1 MDGSTRARCR
11 ACAACLLKQN
21 CGHCRECL
29 EKVEFGG
36 KGLRKKICRSRKCM
50 NMSVQPANSA
60 PPLLDLERGGPSEPF
75 PAQPLLA
82 GLPTGYPLTQ
92 CVLPPLAA
100 EDALLAHKVAILRE
114 LTSARGELLGSAHPW
129 AARAIG
135 VPARPLAPPRL
146 PSDCAAEGGD
156 GAVAGGHAALSWPM
170 KVVID
175 EMRRALAPTP
185 APLAPAPA
193 PPPPEGAT
201 PHCGSPFDDLLLS
214 GSATPPLL
222 QKRPTPGASV
232 PPPSMPPSPPAMRIP
247 LRLDVAQYKP
257 VQLSLALAVMF
268 AARLA
273 ELDTTNPSGLLAAAG
288 FGLLALA
295 NLAHASPRFLA
306 RAMTLVLVCAPT
318 LRLVRVLV
326 RSPEAMARDLDK
338 LAGIGR
344 CVITMA
350 TATGAAFG
358 ALPPS
363 ALPPTRKLL
372 AVGYCACASACVNVI
387 LRVRTG
393 DERAP
398 NFHLLHIVLPFF
410 ASFLAAHAASRS
422 SFGQNVARQN
432 VARRGYSTRLA
443 CDESRQ
449 MWSSRTCSDRD
460 LAVLT
465 AF

>member
-1 MDGSTRARCR
+1 
-11 ACAACLLKQN
+11 
-21 CGHCRECL
+21 
-29 EKVEFGG
+29 
-36 KGLRKKICRSRKCM
+36 
-50 NMSVQPANSA
+50 
-60 PPLLDLERGGPSEPF
+60 
-75 PAQPLLA
+75 
-82 GLPTGYPLTQ
+82 
-92 CVLPPLAA
+92 
-100 EDALLAHKVAILRE
+100 
-114 LTSARGELLGSAHPW
+114 
-129 AARAIG
+129 
-135 VPARPLAPPRL
+135 
-146 PSDCAAEGGD
+146 
-156 GAVAGGHAALSWPM
+156 
-170 KVVID
+170 
-175 EMRRALAPTP
+175 
-185 APLAPAPA
+185 
-193 PPPPEGAT
+193 
-201 PHCGSPFDDLLLS
+201 
-214 GSATPPLL
+214 
-222 QKRPTPGASV
+222 
-232 PPPSMPPSPPAMRIP
+232 MRIP

-295 NLAHASPRFLA
+295 NLAQASPRFLA

-326 RSPEAMARDLDK
+326 RSPESMARDLDK

-443 CDESRQ
+443 CDEPRQ